1 MSIDQTIEQIDA
13 LLPQTQCGLC
23 EYDGCRPY
31 ATAIAHNE
39 ASIDRCA
46 PGGVATLKALAQA
59 LAIDPEPYVDV
70 VQQRYRPPMIAQIQ
84 EDACIGC
91 TKCISACPTDA
102 IIGSAK
108 RMHTVITEAC
118 TGCELCIPP
127 CPVDCIDLIPVT
139 PATAE
144 QKITQAA
151 TWKDRYLQKQNRQLT
166 IEQRQAQQHHQ
177 AKKQGLSA
185 IEARKAAIEAAVTRV
200 QKKKNHDSTDD

>member
-1 MSIDQTIEQIDA
+1 MSIDHTTDQIDA

-31 ATAIAHNE
+31 ANAIAHNK

-46 PGGVATLKALAQA
+46 PGGVDTLKALAKT
-59 LAIDPEPYVDV
+59 LDIDPEPYIDV
-70 VQQRYRPPMIAQIQ
+70 VQQRYRPPVVATIQ
-84 EDACIGC
+84 EDTCIGC

-127 CPVDCIDLIPVT
+127 CPVDCIDLISVT
-139 PATAE
+139 PTPLE
-144 QKITQAA
+144 QKTAQAA
-151 TWKDRYLQKQNRQLT
+151 TWKDRYLQKQNRQQTL
-166 IEQRQAQQHHQ
+166 AQQHTQQHHL

-185 IEARKAAIEAAVTRV
+185 IEARKAAIKAAVARV
-200 QKKKNHDSTDD
+200 QKKKNHDSTDH